1 MKRAKLAT
9 DWAKRRDIPL
19 TILGWI
25 VVFGIFGWALSHIG
39 RTVII
44 LLIAAFFAYALVPA
58 VGILSKLMPRLVAII
73 LTYTGVLLCIGVIV
87 YLVIS
92 TAIGQFSFLAQNLSH
107 FLSVESS
114 SQTPLHK
121 TLQSFGI
128 TNTQIVILE
137 QQLTTQA
144 ERLTSSIIPLLSGV
158 FTFLLDMLIVAII
171 SIYLLI
177 DGAILRKRIEE
188 NTPTSQKHRLNFFLK
203 TSQLIIGNY
212 IRGQLILSVLIGLM
226 VGIGMA
232 LFHVPYALLLGVIA
246 AFLEFVPI
254 LGTIISG
261 AICVLLALTVGWV
274 TAVFVLIYFVVIHII
289 EGDVLGPRIIGK
301 AIGLHPL
308 VSIIALIAGSELY
321 GIVGALFAAPL
332 AGLTQAVVVAL
343 WEEWRVTH
351 AREFKKQKRTL
362 VKNLLST
369 H

>member
-1 MKRAKLAT
+1 MKQATVIT
-9 DWAKRRDIPL
+9 DWSKRRDIPL

-25 VVFGIFGWALSHIG
+25 VVFGILGWTLSHIG

-44 LLIAAFFAYALVPA
+44 LLIAAFFAYALVPV
-58 VGILSKLMPRLVAII
+58 VGWLSKFMPRLVAII
-73 LTYTGVLLCIGVIV
+73 LTYTAVLVCIGAFV

-92 TAIGQFSFLAQNLSH
+92 TAIGQFSFLANNLSH
-107 FLSVESS
+107 FLSVESAA
-114 SQTPLHK
+114 QTPLHR

-128 TNTQIVILE
+128 TNAQIVILE
-137 QQLTTQA
+137 EQLTGQA
-144 ERLTSSIIPLLSGV
+144 EKLTSSIIPLLSSV
-158 FTFLLDMLIVAII
+158 FTFFLDMLIVAII

-177 DGAILRKRIEE
+177 DGARLRKRIEE
-188 NTPTSQKHRLNFFLK
+188 NTPVSQKNRLNFLLK

-212 IRGQLILSVLIGLM
+212 IRGQLILSVIIGLL

-246 AFLEFVPI
+246 AFLEFIPI

-261 AICVLLALTVGWV
+261 VICVLLALSMGWI
-274 TAVFVLIYFVVIHII
+274 TALFVLIYFIVIHII

-332 AGLTQAVVVAL
+332 AGLIQAISVAI
-343 WEEWRVTH
+343 WEEWRATH
-351 AREFKKQKRTL
+351 AKEFKKQKRTL
-362 VKNLLST
+362 VNNLLSNR
-369 H
+369 